1 VSELERGLI
10 PGLYAKVEKE
20 VTTADTALML
30 GSGDVEVFGTPAVV
44 ALLEL
49 AAVHAV
55 APALEPNQ
63 TTVGM
68 RLDLEHVAPTVVGR
82 TVTGYARVEE
92 VNGRRIGF
100 TIEASDP
107 SGVIARGSHIRVVV
121 DRDLFMANAWDR

>member
-1 VSELERGLI
+1 VSELI
-10 PGLYAKVEKE
+10 PGLYAKVEKD

-44 ALLEL
+44 ALCEL

-55 APALEPNQ
+55 APALGPNE
-63 TTVGM
+63 TTVGS
-68 RLDLEHVAPTVVGR
+68 RIEIEHLAPTVVGR

-100 TIEASDP
+100 TVEASDNA
-107 SGVIARGSHIRVVV
+107 GVIARGSHVRVRV
-121 DRDLFMANAWDR
+121 DRDVFMANAWDR